1 MPRFGLCKVETN
13 LTLTLS
19 LAIQITEYI
28 AVFMHSY
35 PMQQATISKPST
47 ALAIAEQIANILE
60 NQFRF
65 GKWGFGLD
73 SIIDLLPVGGDIIV
87 LLLSLSLLVLGAR
100 MKLPKS
106 ELLKMVINIAIAFA
120 VGLIPVLGDAAYLA
134 FRPNMRNLEILRRHE
149 LG

>member
-35 PMQQATISKPST
+35 SMQQATISKPST

-120 VGLIPVLGDAAYLA
+120 VGLIPVLVDAAYLA
-134 FRPNMRNLEILRRHE
+134 FRLNMRNLEILRRHE